1 MHTTSQALSVNQTL
15 NQQLQSYGY
24 HLRAEDMTAL
34 KQSVQ
39 HACSAFDLVESGYHI
54 LYELIKALAASP
66 YADATRYLPMLHDA
80 IFSYYQ
86 LRSLFSW
93 QVNDATILHTLL
105 TFHMQYG
112 TFDKVLIKRCC
123 KQLKIRK

>member
-39 HACSAFDLVESGYHI
+39 HACSAFDLVESDYHI

-93 QVNDATILHTLL
+93 QVNDATIHAPTI
-105 TFHMQYG
+105 FR
-112 TFDKVLIKRCC
+112 I
-123 KQLKIRK
+123 

>member
-39 HACSAFDLVESGYHI
+39 HACSA
-54 LYELIKALAASP
+54 
-66 YADATRYLPMLHDA
+66 
-80 IFSYYQ
+80 
-86 LRSLFSW
+86 
-93 QVNDATILHTLL
+93 L
-105 TFHMQYG
+105 TW
-112 TFDKVLIKRCC
+112 
-123 KQLKIRK
+123 

>member
-34 KQSVQ
+34 K
-39 HACSAFDLVESGYHI
+39 ESDYHI

>member
-39 HACSAFDLVESGYHI
+39 HACSAFDLVESDYHI

-80 IFSYYQ
+80 
-86 LRSLFSW
+86 LFSW